1 MLLCYLVAEDEQ
13 YQYSQVDIVAQ
24 EEGDEW
30 LDWIVTLDIDEA
42 CFPRAMGIRGF
53 CPRLGV

>member
-1 MLLCYLVAEDEQ
+1 MLLCYLVAEDEH

-30 LDWIVTLDIDEA
+30 LDWIITLDIDEPW
-42 CFPRAMGIRGF
+42 FPTTMGIRGL